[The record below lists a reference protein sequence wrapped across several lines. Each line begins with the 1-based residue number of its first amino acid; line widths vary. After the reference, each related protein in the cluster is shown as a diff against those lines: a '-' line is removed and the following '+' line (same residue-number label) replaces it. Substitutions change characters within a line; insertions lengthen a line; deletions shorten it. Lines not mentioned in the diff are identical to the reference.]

1 MENWMLTPDET
12 YCQDCNRHWKNCN
25 CEEMEKLYEEHI
37 KALEAEKYYI
47 EHAIDGLHMEA
58 D

>member
-1 MENWMLTPDET
+1 MLTPDET

-25 CEEMEKLYEEHI
+25 CEEMERLYEEHLA
-37 KALEAEKYYI
+37 ALEAEKYYI